1 MKKNNIVKFLMA
13 GILGLFLFSCSD
25 WVTPENIKFQ
35 DLENGSDVDFPK
47 TEEYYAKLREYRK
60 SDHKILFGWFGYWNG
75 GLGASTRGSLASAPD
90 SMDIFSVFGKYY
102 FNLTPLQIK
111 DLRYAQEVKG
121 QKVVFTFL
129 MQNVGLGFENTKEG
143 IVQYAHAL
151 CDTVAK
157 YGFDGIDLDYE
168 PNYGGAGY
176 FSDKAN
182 VKLFVETLG
191 EKLGPKSGTGKLLIL
206 DGEYDTR
213 AIDPAIVPYFDYVIT
228 QAYSA
233 SSYANL
239 DNRWK
244 SAEAIGWKKKQ
255 FIVTEEFQKYAS
267 TGGVS
272 FKLPSGEIV
281 PSLIGMANW
290 ARDNDAGGCGAFH
303 IEHDYNNYPCY
314 KYAYQALKIMN
325 PDPEPET
332 DTDTDEDNEGNK
344 E

>member
-1 MKKNNIVKFLMA
+1 MKNNNIVKFLMA
-13 GILGLFLFSCSD
+13 GILGLFMFSCSD

-35 DLENGSDVDFPK
+35 DFENGSDVDFPK

-75 GLGASTRGSLASAPD
+75 GVGASTRGSLASAPD

-102 FNLTPLQIK
+102 YNLTPLQIK
-111 DLRYAQEVKG
+111 DLRFAQEVKG

-151 CDTVAK
+151 LDSVAK
-157 YGFDGIDLDYE
+157 YNFDGIDLDYE
-168 PNYGGAGY
+168 PNYGGSGY

-191 EKLGPKSGTGKLLIL
+191 EKLGPMSGTDKLLIL

-213 AIDPAIVPYFDYVIT
+213 AIDPAIVPYFNYVIT
-228 QAYSA
+228 QAYSCTGY
-233 SSYANL
+233 SNL
-239 DNRWK
+239 DSRLR
-244 SAEAIGWKKKQ
+244 SATNIGWKKEQ

-267 TGGVS
+267 TGGVN
-272 FKLPSGEIV
+272 FRLPSGERV
-281 PSLIGMANW
+281 PSLVGMAHW
-290 ARDNDAGGCGAFH
+290 AKERDAGGCGAFH
-303 IEHDYNNYPCY
+303 IEFDYNNYPCY
-314 KYAYQALKIMN
+314 KYAYQALKVMN

-332 DTDTDEDNEGNK
+332 EPGTEEDAGK
-344 E
+344 EE